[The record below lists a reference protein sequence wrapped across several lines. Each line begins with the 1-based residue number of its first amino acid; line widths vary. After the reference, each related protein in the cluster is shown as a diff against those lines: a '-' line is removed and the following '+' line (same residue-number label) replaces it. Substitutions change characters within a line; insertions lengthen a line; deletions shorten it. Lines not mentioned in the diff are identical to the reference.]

1 MASKAELL
9 ASARKKRDPN
19 KIFRRGRGTNTN
31 VRQVSAD
38 RNAGRE
44 AKAVS
49 DFLGTMLKF
58 APGVMD
64 AHNKETNEENKK
76 LVAKGEATYKNATPD
91 QRKQF
96 RDNVRNGTI
105 SGGESPYFR
114 EGLRRSHAD
123 AEALEY
129 GNSVMLAWESSE
141 AKNSPDPE
149 AFNNFVDEFQTKATG
164 VPGSRS
170 WKERIDELG
179 DHVANEEFWPKAD
192 AIKRQLSQRHS
203 DYQRNEYNKKAQ
215 DIKNSSERVKYDNGA
230 LEDSMA
236 DSLEA
241 VLLDEYVQD
250 EHLSTHINVLKDSKN
265 RLSKRGNLK
274 SQFIANALGS
284 GKNMK
289 EARVAWNTK
298 KHSLNVT
305 VNNLSLETI
314 GQAPENVFTIA
325 AFKKEAKETQ
335 KDQSAYQVAM
345 HKIKKKGGAS
355 NSFSELAVSGI
366 DKSYKSGGGNNPP
379 WHVESTKVVA
389 FVSPVEEAETE
400 ELGLASLWEPVSP
413 SDSYSQIHSS
423 TESPQMWISQ
433 GPEMNKKL
441 KTALQKAPSKSINV
455 PNPEVESDEQVD
467 KSIMTALHKE
477 LGSKQKDEGK
487 ILTRAKGKEWAE
499 REIAVAKGDPPAE
512 DQVASVGIEASVVQP
527 ILPQKESVQTAMRN
541 AIEGIEPHR
550 TSYGLVAYK
559 TEDEAQR
566 MVDNIRD
573 GVVGDKTGDWDFVIN
588 KVGKV
593 YQVQTQGGAT
603 MTDKH
608 KSAFFDKLAS
618 EYPGEMGNLKAGTK
632 DKDYVQIIPAKKGI

>member
-141 AKNSPDPE
+141 AKNSADPE
-149 AFNNFVDEFQTKATG
+149 AFNNFVDEFQHKAEG
-164 VPGSRS
+164 PPGMNRS

-203 DYQRNEYNKKAQ
+203 DHQRNEYNKKAQ

-400 ELGLASLWEPVSP
+400 ELGLDEFPAHSP
-413 SDSYSQIHSS
+413 SLSHTQSSQIPMSFFQSKETAGEYATRTGEGSKGIVGTDQRAPSLSPSLAH
-423 TESPQMWISQ
+423 EQSPQV
-433 GPEMNKKL
+433 
-441 KTALQKAPSKSINV
+441 ALTQQ
-455 PNPEVESDEQVD
+455 EVD
-467 KSIMTALHKE
+467 M
-477 LGSKQKDEGK
+477 
-487 ILTRAKGKEWAE
+487 
-499 REIAVAKGDPPAE
+499 EIAVAKGDPPAE

-541 AIEGIEPHR
+541 AIEGIVPER

>member
-9 ASARKKRDPN
+9 ASARKRKEPN

-58 APGVMD
+58 GPGVLD

-91 QRKQF
+91 QRRHF
-96 RDNVRNGTI
+96 ATNVRNGTI

-129 GNSVMLAWESSE
+129 GNSVMLAWESSG
-141 AKNSPDPE
+141 AKNSADPK
-149 AFNNFVDEFQTKATG
+149 AFTNFLDEFQTKADG
-164 VPGSRS
+164 PPGSRS

-179 DHVANEEFWPKAD
+179 EHVANEEFWPKAD
-192 AIKRQLSQRHS
+192 AIKRQLSQMHS
-203 DYQRNEYNKKAQ
+203 QHQREEYNKKAKNV
-215 DIKNSSERVKYDNGA
+215 KNSSERVKYDNGA
-230 LEDSMA
+230 VEKAMA

-250 EHLSTHINVLKDSKN
+250 EHLSTHINVLRDTKN
-265 RLSKRGNLK
+265 RLSKKGNLK

-284 GKNMK
+284 GKTMK

-305 VNNLSLETI
+305 VSNHSLETI
-314 GQAPENVFTIA
+314 GQASENVFTIA

-345 HKIKKKGGAS
+345 HKIKKKGGAG

-379 WHVESTKVVA
+379 WHVESTKVVP
-389 FVSPVEEAETE
+389 FVPPVEVAEAE
-400 ELGLASLWEPVSP
+400 ELGLDEFPAHSP
-413 SDSYSQIHSS
+413 SLSHTQSAQIPMSFFQSKETAGEYATRTGEGSKVLVAKDQSS
-423 TESPQMWISQ
+423 PNLSEDYPSLALEQSPQV
-433 GPEMNKKL
+433 
-441 KTALQKAPSKSINV
+441 ALTQQ
-455 PNPEVESDEQVD
+455 EVD
-467 KSIMTALHKE
+467 M
-477 LGSKQKDEGK
+477 
-487 ILTRAKGKEWAE
+487 
-499 REIAVAKGDPPAE
+499 EIAVAKGDPPAE
-512 DQVASVGIEASVVQP
+512 DQSASAGIEASVVQP

-541 AIEGIEPHR
+541 AIEGIVPER

-559 TEDEAQR
+559 TKDEAQR